1 VLERL
6 VVVAFVV
13 TAALAVSL
21 VVRTLARRRMVAAA
35 ERPLPAA
42 LLSRLPG
49 RDPAIVYFYGP
60 HCGTCRQQASV
71 LDQIAASGSVP
82 VVRVDAAREPAI
94 ADALAVLT
102 VPTTVIVDGQ
112 RQVRVINPGF
122 RSDQALA
129 AQLQAL

>member
-6 VVVAFVV
+6 IIVALVV
-13 TAALAVSL
+13 TAALAVTL
-21 VVRTLARRRMVAAA
+21 MVRALARRRVALA
-35 ERPLPAA
+35 EGRPLPSA

-60 HCGTCRQQASV
+60 HCGTCRQQAGV
-71 LDQIAASGSVP
+71 LDQIAASGAVP
-82 VVRVDAAREPAI
+82 VVRVDATREPTI

-102 VPTTVIVDGQ
+102 VPTTVIVDGR
-112 RQVRVINPGF
+112 RQVRAINPGY
-122 RSDQALA
+122 RSDRALA